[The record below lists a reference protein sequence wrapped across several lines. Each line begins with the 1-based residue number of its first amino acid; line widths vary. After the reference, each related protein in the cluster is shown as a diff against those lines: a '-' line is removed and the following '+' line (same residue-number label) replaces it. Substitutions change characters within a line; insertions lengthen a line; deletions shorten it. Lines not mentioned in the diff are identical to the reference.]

1 MYADTIVKENGLR
14 YVNSD
19 GAIVTQKGWRLLS
32 NGYIYI
38 QDNGT
43 VCTGIKMINGVIYY
57 FGEDGIWIADMN
69 KNLSQVLQEIEINV
83 ILKKAFKDKNGLK
96 CKK

>member
-1 MYADTIVKENGLR
+1 MVLNIFLQVNGLR
-14 YVNSD
+14 YVNSN

-57 FGEDGIWIADMN
+57 FGEDGIWI
-69 KNLSQVLQEIEINV
+69 
-83 ILKKAFKDKNGLK
+83 G
-96 CKK
+96 